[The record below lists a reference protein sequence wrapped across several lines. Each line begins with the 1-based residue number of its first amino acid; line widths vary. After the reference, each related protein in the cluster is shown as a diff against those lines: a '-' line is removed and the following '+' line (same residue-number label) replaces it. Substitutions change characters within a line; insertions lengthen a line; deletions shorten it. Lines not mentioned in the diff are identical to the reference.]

1 MHLWLNLLGIFYP
14 MPLWGRIAL
23 PYLLTLRNPI
33 YFRPSFIHVRESNAL
48 DPYLFTLVNPML
60 QTQILTL
67 GRKPLILIPI
77 YKTHIHL
84 RLTHPHNTSLL
95 YYFLPCLQIQ
105 TLYHICFLV
114 LCLLHNMS
122 SSSVKWLVH
131 YDGQIIK
138 TNERDTFQS
147 PHPLFFE
154 TKRGLEKKNLG
165 KALSSTMDQV
175 CNISF

>member
-1 MHLWLNLLGIFYP
+1 ML
-14 MPLWGRIAL
+14 LWGRIAL

-48 DPYLFTLVNPML
+48 DPYLFTLVNPTL

-114 LCLLHNMS
+114 LCLLHNMPS
-122 SSSVKWLVH
+122 AHMENFEESNFQDFEYGHSLDREEVQHLV
-131 YDGQIIK
+131 G
-138 TNERDTFQS
+138 T
-147 PHPLFFE
+147 FFE
-154 TKRGLEKKNLG
+154 RMCFLTKQDIQHVL
-165 KALSSTMDQV
+165 Q
-175 CNISF
+175 